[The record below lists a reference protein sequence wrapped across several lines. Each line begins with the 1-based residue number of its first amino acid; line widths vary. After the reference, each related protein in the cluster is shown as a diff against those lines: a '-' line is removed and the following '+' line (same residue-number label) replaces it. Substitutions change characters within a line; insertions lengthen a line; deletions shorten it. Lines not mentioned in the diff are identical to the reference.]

1 MAQYLALMWD
11 VKPGTEDQVREL
23 FKHYG
28 KPDYTIRDSDGNEV
42 GKLLST
48 QVFMKGNTVVRVVET
63 TDGVPI
69 PVIGMHMGRQPAI
82 RELEDKL
89 DELVLVPRDMST
101 PEGAAKFF
109 ISSFMEL
116 LAARRADESDAS

>member
-1 MAQYLALMWD
+1 MAQYFALMWD

-23 FKHYG
+23 FHNYG
-28 KPDYTIRDSDGNEV
+28 RPDYAIKDPEGNVV
-42 GKLLST
+42 GTLLST

-63 TDGVPI
+63 TDGVTL
-69 PVIGMHMGRQPAI
+69 PVVGQHMGRQPAI
-82 RELEDKL
+82 RALEDEL
-89 DELVLVPRDMST
+89 DSLVAVPRDMST

-116 LAARRADESDAS
+116 LVSRRSDE